1 MASESLVQVNKS
13 LAGINPHAKAKTS
26 FGVEINSMRRPTV
39 VVRSDILSSWLTVS
53 DYSKSQLASELG
65 VSRGR
70 ISQLLGAHEEPSA
83 HLMAK
88 LLLLTQLPFD
98 RLFIVTTG
106 KVANGQ
112 KAASNRHSQ
121 KSTGFVGVRV

>member
-1 MASESLVQVNKS
+1 VWQAECLVEVNGSLVLV
-13 LAGINPHAKAKTS
+13 
-26 FGVEINSMRRPTV
+26 NSMRRPTV

-53 DYSKSQLASELG
+53 DYSKSQLANELG

-70 ISQLLGAHEEPSA
+70 ISQLLSAHEEPSA

-98 RLFIVTTG
+98 RLFIIKGNGGEGVG
-106 KVANGQ
+106 GVYQLGANQRNKRAGVRTRQ
-112 KAASNRHSQ
+112 RSIG
-121 KSTGFVGVRV
+121 TVGVHV